1 MAQGVGYNFNPATV
15 RSPGGV
21 TTVRDL
27 AGYMNHGQLV
37 GSATIGSDATWDGIL
52 SIPSSG
58 GAMTAAIPK
67 SSYPLDTSGGMTV
80 SAHFR
85 LHAGGTGVR
94 CIASASDGTHGWTIY
109 ASDASGHV
117 TATINGT
124 VYDTG
129 VTISDTNWHHV
140 AFVWHNSVA
149 PANTVSAWVDGVER
163 VTAAS
168 GPTAWTYSGTVNTT
182 LSLGR
187 VAADSSAPLNGDLG
201 DFRWFND
208 PLADADIPTIAANE
222 QADYL
227 YASYPLDG
235 TGADYSTY
243 GRDLSVASGTW
254 STGQVFG
261 KALTSGTASAAV
273 NFGSVDRL
281 TAFTVITVHSAPAA
295 ATDLINLT
303 DGSGHKQYTLT
314 LNTNGTLTFS
324 VYLNT
329 GATTGY
335 QSVTTTGAVPT
346 GTILPIALHLN
357 PTYMQMQVANASV
370 NPGQVTFGN
379 PPALTP
385 VCYNCNQ
392 LTIGNGANADLHYLT
407 FVRNFIDPGT
417 MALAYQAGVVT
428 AGAYAPA
435 TAPVAR
441 YSFDVNG
448 GTGTTVTDES
458 GHGLDMTV
466 TANGEWQTGHNGSG
480 SSIHAKVTGSG
491 KAAFYSG
498 TTGWN
503 ATPPGFAVALW
514 AKWHTPGSGVRIL
527 ELWDGTTP
535 ALTMHRLNATDGRIN
550 IRIASDGVDATSGSV
565 YALNPSPMAGV
576 ADNQWVHIVLS
587 IDHYRVRGYVNGV
600 PGLAEYAS
608 VWSMQG
614 TDVYPSISHWTV
626 GGDDSTDNGAGAVDS
641 LWLFDRALG
650 PSEAQYLYESDTKV
664 TGAVALAW
672 ATRAATG
679 GTKALQWNVRSQVAG
694 SRSLRWNVRA
704 AVVGTRSLAWAV
716 RSAVADARGLQW
728 ATRAQASGS
737 RSLRWNV
744 RQAIAGARSLLWNVA
759 TQAPPVQVS
768 GSLALAWR
776 VRRAVTA
783 ALRLRWAVAS
793 NAVARVPDE
802 RTLAVLAESRVSPVL
817 PEHRTVAILSESR
830 TLCHPSE
837 RTAPYAVHP

>member
-15 RSPGGV
+15 RTPGGSIV
-21 TTVRDL
+21 VRDV
-27 AGYMNHGQLV
+27 AGYANDGTLT
-37 GSATIGSDATWDGIL
+37 GGADLGTDATWGGIL
-52 SIPSSG
+52 SIPSTG

-109 ASDASGHV
+109 AANASGHV

-168 GPTAWTYSGTVNTT
+168 GPTAWTYSATVNTT
-182 LSLGR
+182 LTLGR
-187 VAADSSAPLNGDLG
+187 AADTTGPLNGDLG

-208 PLADADIPTIAANE
+208 PLADADIPTVAASE

-235 TGADYSTY
+235 DGSDHSTY
-243 GRDLSVASGTW
+243 GRALTLTGATW
-254 STGQVFG
+254 ATGQVFG
-261 KALTSGTASAAV
+261 KALSGGTASAAV

-281 TAFTVITVHSAPAA
+281 TAFTVITVNSVPAA
-295 ATDLINLT
+295 AVDLINIA

-392 LTIGNGANADLHYLT
+392 LTVTASGVSIHYLT
-407 FVRNFIDPGT
+407 FLRNFIDPGT
-417 MALAYQAGVVT
+417 MAPYYQGGVVC
-428 AGAYAPA
+428 AGPYAPA

-466 TANGEWQTGHNGSG
+466 TTNGVWDVGHDGTGKSL
-480 SSIHAKVTGSG
+480 HAPATGSG
-491 KAAFYSG
+491 KAAFFNG
-498 TTGWN
+498 TTGWS
-503 ATPPGFAVALW
+503 ATPPGFAIALW

-550 IRIASDGVDATSGSV
+550 VRIASDGVDASSGSV
-565 YALNPSPMAGV
+565 YALNPAPMAGV

-587 IDHYRVRGYVNGV
+587 IDHNRVRGYFNGAL
-600 PGLAEYAS
+600 GLNEAAS
-608 VWSMQG
+608 IWSMQG

-626 GGDDSTDNGAGAVDS
+626 GGDDSTDTGAGWVDS

-650 PSEAQYLYESDTKV
+650 PSEARYLYEGGAAASSGVLLGLNSVAAMFVGSQPV
-664 TGAVALAW
+664 TAIYL
-672 ATRAATG
+672 G
-679 GTKALQWNVRSQVAG
+679 GTLVY
-694 SRSLRWNVRA
+694 
-704 AVVGTRSLAWAV
+704 
-716 RSAVADARGLQW
+716 
-728 ATRAQASGS
+728 
-737 RSLRWNV
+737 
-744 RQAIAGARSLLWNVA
+744 GA
-759 TQAPPVQVS
+759 
-768 GSLALAWR
+768 
-776 VRRAVTA
+776 
-783 ALRLRWAVAS
+783 
-793 NAVARVPDE
+793 
-802 RTLAVLAESRVSPVL
+802 
-817 PEHRTVAILSESR
+817 
-830 TLCHPSE
+830 
-837 RTAPYAVHP
+837 